1 MPDPDP
7 TDGAIV
13 ARVRAGD
20 TDAFLILVERYQ
32 RRLRAA
38 LAFRCLSAEEAE
50 EFTQDAFVQAYARLA
65 TFQPDAAFFPWLK
78 TIALNA
84 LRLELRRRERRGRHG
99 RAYLQQLLL
108 ENATDDEDVVEE
120 RRRSA
125 LGDCLGELSDDHA
138 RLLRR
143 RYADD
148 AGLDELARAAGASVG
163 AMKVRLFRLRESLRD
178 CIERRI
184 AAAGT

>member
-1 MPDPDP
+1 MCIRD
-7 TDGAIV
+7 
-13 ARVRAGD
+13 
-20 TDAFLILVERYQ
+20 
-32 RRLRAA
+32 
-38 LAFRCLSAEEAE
+38 S
-50 EFTQDAFVQAYARLA
+50 
-65 TFQPDAAFFPWLK
+65 FFPWLK

-99 RAYLQQLLL
+99 RAYLQHLLIG
-108 ENATDDEDVVEE
+108 NAADDEDAVEE

-125 LGDCLGELSDDHA
+125 LGDCLGELGDDHA
-138 RLLRR
+138 HLLRR

-163 AMKVRLFRLRESLRD
+163 AMKVRLFRLRESLRE